1 LGWHLL
7 NGEEFQP
14 TFLPAVEKTAVRP
27 HNSGCF
33 QTFQLPLTAIQE
45 RVSMRID
52 LRVLLVGLVLQ
63 ILASAPAV
71 FAQAGAAQAPA
82 QPAAA
87 SASDSARSAAEEI
100 GSLRNA
106 KVAYPMPADKVQLT
120 FFAGPMSEAE
130 QAELKS
136 VAPNVRIVAG
146 LSNQEAL
153 ARAGEAHGIDSR
165 FATPEFIA
173 QAKNLVWVQAMS
185 AGVERYVAIEPL
197 VKNDKIVLT
206 NFRGVHGPTI
216 ADHAMG
222 MLLML
227 TRDLQQYVSG
237 GGGRRGGRGFAGPV
251 AGGRGGAGRRGA
263 AQPIALEGKTMLVV
277 GIGGIGTEIAQRAH
291 GFGMRVIGTRRSM
304 TPGPAFVEK
313 VGQSEDLLKML
324 PEADVVAIAVP
335 LTAETENL
343 FNTEAFAAMKQGS
356 YLINIARGKIV
367 NTAAL
372 VQAVE
377 SGKLAGACLDV
388 TEPEPLPQDHPL
400 RSYPNV
406 IITPHVAG
414 ISAVT
419 NERGA
424 VLLKENIRRFGA
436 GEPLMNTVDKQVGY

>member
-1 LGWHLL
+1 MK
-7 NGEEFQP
+7 N
-14 TFLPAVEKTAVRP
+14 
-27 HNSGCF
+27 
-33 QTFQLPLTAIQE
+33 
-45 RVSMRID
+45 D
-52 LRVLLVGLVLQ
+52 LRNFVFGCLFLWS
-63 ILASAPAV
+63 AFAPALR
-71 FAQAGAAQAPA
+71 AQTAAS
-82 QPAAA
+82 PAAA
-87 SASDSARSAAEEI
+87 PAASAAEEI

-106 KVAYPMPADKVQLT
+106 KVAFPMTADKAQLT
-120 FFAGPMSEAE
+120 FFAGPMSAAE
-130 QAELKS
+130 QAELKTL
-136 VAPNVRIVAG
+136 APNVRIVAG
-146 LSNQEAL
+146 LSNQDAL
-153 ARAGEAHGIDSR
+153 ARAEEAHGIDSR
-165 FATPEFIA
+165 FATADFIA
-173 QAKNLVWVQAMS
+173 KAKNLVWVQAMS
-185 AGVERYVAIEPL
+185 AGVERYISIEPL

-227 TRDLQQYVSG
+227 TRDLRQYAG
-237 GGGRRGGRGFAGPV
+237 GGGRRGRGLAGPV
-251 AGGRGGAGRRGA
+251 AGGQGRGGRG

-291 GFGMRVIGTRRSM
+291 GFGMRIIGTRRST
-304 TPGPAFVEK
+304 TPGPAFIEK
-313 VGQSEDLLKML
+313 VGQSGDLLKML

-343 FNTEAFAAMKQGS
+343 FNDAAFAAMKNGS

-367 NTAAL
+367 NTDSLLKAI
-372 VQAVE
+372 E

-400 RSYPNV
+400 NSYPNV

-424 VLLKENIRRFGA
+424 VLLRENIRRFGA